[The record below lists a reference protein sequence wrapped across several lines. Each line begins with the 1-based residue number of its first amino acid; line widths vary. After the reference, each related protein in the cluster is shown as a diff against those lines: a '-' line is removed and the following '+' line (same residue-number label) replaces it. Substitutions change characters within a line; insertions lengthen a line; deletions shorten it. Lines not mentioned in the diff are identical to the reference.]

1 MTIIKFWVPGE
12 LSFLGLT
19 WLTWGIGVWPV
30 QEMDFLPQS
39 SEVMAPADSFVTREV
54 LTDLCHLNVP
64 RLSGGKQTGGMD
76 VGKAPLV
83 VGLMLAPQIPDTI
96 VL

>member
-1 MTIIKFWVPGE
+1 
-12 LSFLGLT
+12 
-19 WLTWGIGVWPV
+19 
-30 QEMDFLPQS
+30 MDFLPQP
-39 SEVMAPADSFVTREV
+39 SEVMAPADSFVAREV

-64 RLSGGKQTGGMD
+64 RLSGGKQTGDMG

-83 VGLMLAPQIPDTI
+83 VGLMLEPQIPETI